1 VTKPKGA
8 PASIEFEGLVS
19 ADQML
24 VVRRLDLLV
33 SPIHLAGE
41 GHLHFT
47 DEWDFE
53 ARVAAKPV
61 SLAKLPRGVSVGTVK
76 SGHLDATLVIRG
88 QGAKRSSWESSGRI
102 RLEKGLIAPEGSSA
116 IRDVTL
122 TALLDRRDI
131 TIQELALTMNGSD
144 LRARGSVS
152 NWLDTPQVSLVIESS
167 QLNLALLQPTGRSD
181 QAAQATRDPNFFS
194 TWWADGRVAAT
205 VFAKAAYYDRFLFT
219 NLSCHVS
226 LDKGCGLS
234 ISSLAIRI
242 TAISVGASSCSRPTK
257 GRARQERVSD
267 HRHSGRTD
275 AVARWDQGHAQGMDV
290 DRRQA

>member
-1 VTKPKGA
+1 MRVRFAWMPPYRVRFRCLGSSRLLELEETALGIPGIVTKPKGV

-76 SGHLDATLVIRG
+76 SGRLDAMLVIRG
-88 QGAKRSSWESSGRI
+88 QGAKRSSWESSGRV

-152 NWLDTPQVSLVIESS
+152 IGLTPRRSALSS
-167 QLNLALLQPTGRSD
+167 NLH
-181 QAAQATRDPNFFS
+181 NS
-194 TWWADGRVAAT
+194 T
-205 VFAKAAYYDRFLFT
+205 
-219 NLSCHVS
+219 SPC
-226 LDKGCGLS
+226 
-234 ISSLAIRI
+234 
-242 TAISVGASSCSRPTK
+242 CSRPV
-257 GRARQERVSD
+257 GRIKPRKLHGIRTS
-267 HRHSGRTD
+267 SGPGGPMAGRGD
-275 AVARWDQGHAQGMDV
+275 GICQGCLL
-290 DRRQA
+290 